1 MEIIVP
7 PVEQFCKNGG
17 KKAVESCHLAE
28 NRIVLPKSAV
38 LHVAHFTKLVKK
50 SLDIN
55 NCFIYQNY
63 VYA

>member
-7 PVEQFCKNGG
+7 PVDQFCKISGEKVVG
-17 KKAVESCHLAE
+17 SCNLAE

-50 SLDIN
+50 RLDLN
-55 NCFIYQNY
+55 NCFINENY
-63 VYA
+63 FYA